1 MENFGIYFYR
11 TLHSRHGGKLS
22 KLFNTPLWY
31 VDTAVHCTHEKLPS
45 RIQHLQWQRQSGGL
59 KYFLPPAKYFL
70 CAGSWSRS
78 MNCAR
83 QPSGRPLYTRGR
95 PWLRCLRPAADLAT
109 SARHNRGRAGH
120 SNKFIFSTAAAVIIS
135 ACNSPP
141 SIIRYL
147 MVTSRGDVGYNCN
160 GYQSLLLF
168 THVNLLLC
176 FIGPCADL

>member
-1 MENFGIYFYR
+1 MVDKFPNCSTLLYDAR
-11 TLHSRHGGKLS
+11 TGGHCSPLHTWETSITYQTS
-22 KLFNTPLWY
+22 PVT
-31 VDTAVHCTHEKLPS
+31 E
-45 RIQHLQWQRQSGGL
+45 RQSGGL

-160 GYQSLLLF
+160 GYQSLVIF
-168 THVNLLLC
+168 THINLLLC
-176 FIGPCADL
+176 FIGACADL

>member
-1 MENFGIYFYR
+1 MMRGHCSP
-11 TLHSRHGGKLS
+11 LHTWETSITYPAS
-22 KLFNTPLWY
+22 PVT
-31 VDTAVHCTHEKLPS
+31 E
-45 RIQHLQWQRQSGGL
+45 RQSGGL

-160 GYQSLLLF
+160 GYQSLLIF
-168 THVNLLLC
+168 THGNLLLC
-176 FIGPCADL
+176 FIGACADL

>member
-22 KLFNTPLWY
+22 KLFNTPLWCE
-31 VDTAVHCTHEKLPS
+31 DTAVHCTLEKLPS
-45 RIQHLQWQRQSGGL
+45 RIQHLQWQRDSQGDSNIFCLPLNIFSVPAPDRDPWTVLGSRAGGH
-59 KYFLPPAKYFL
+59 FIHAAAHDSAVSAPPRT
-70 CAGSWSRS
+70 S
-78 MNCAR
+78 
-83 QPSGRPLYTRGR
+83 QPP
-95 PWLRCLRPAADLAT
+95 
-109 SARHNRGRAGH
+109 HNRGRAGH

-160 GYQSLLLF
+160 GYQSLVIF
-168 THVNLLLC
+168 THENLLLC
-176 FIGPCADL
+176 FIGACADL